1 MKKIMSIIIAIGL
14 SVVCCLGVFA
24 ESEEMETNVLR
35 GAATCPSCDRGTL
48 YDWQQKERFTTTFP
62 CQHGK
67 KGSDVYVADYLVKY
81 RSCSSCSYRQ
91 ELSRERVSDAVPVCI
106 ADNYKMLEE
115 ILPMEVIDHL
125 EMYLQMGN
133 QSTSEIAGI
142 SMMRAEACPNCNGGG
157 IIERTFS
164 EDYPTYTNCRHG
176 GTGTYDVMYVTY
188 KIHSYDCNKCNY
200 RRILSQEITGSK
212 TQCLLTGEVY

>member
-24 ESEEMETNVLR
+24 ESDEYKEFVETM
-35 GAATCPSCDRGTL
+35 

-67 KGSDVYVADYLVKY
+67 KGSDAYVADYLVKY

>member
-24 ESEEMETNVLR
+24 ESAEMETNVLR

-67 KGSDVYVADYLVKY
+67 KGSDAYVADYLVKY

-91 ELSRERVSDAVPVCI
+91 ELSRERVSDAGASVHRGQ
-106 ADNYKMLEE
+106 L
-115 ILPMEVIDHL
+115 
-125 EMYLQMGN
+125 
-133 QSTSEIAGI
+133 
-142 SMMRAEACPNCNGGG
+142 
-157 IIERTFS
+157 
-164 EDYPTYTNCRHG
+164 
-176 GTGTYDVMYVTY
+176 
-188 KIHSYDCNKCNY
+188 
-200 RRILSQEITGSK
+200 
-212 TQCLLTGEVY
+212 